1 MKKQNLFN
9 KIFSTKNPARI
20 ILTIYLIIIF
30 IGTILL
36 TLPISTAY
44 RTWTAPIDAFFTTV
58 SAVCVTG
65 LTTVTTAV
73 HWNLFGKII
82 LISLIQ
88 LGGLGVMTA
97 ASILAL
103 VFNKKMTV
111 SNRLQL
117 SEENNM
123 ISLKGLMRL
132 IKFIIISTFII
143 EGIGALLLMTSF
155 IPKYGVLKGIGMSF
169 FHAIS
174 AFCNAGFDII
184 GETSISP
191 FALDVSFTI
200 VISALII
207 IGGIGH
213 KVISEL
219 LEKKL
224 NYKKYSLHTKIVLL
238 ATGAIILVPTILFL
252 IFEWNNP
259 ETLGNHNVFNKILL
273 AFFESVTLRTAGFF
287 TVNQGSLMNSSI
299 LLTLPLMFVGG
310 SPAGTAGGFKTTT
323 AASLYL
329 ITKSNLRKEKD
340 ITIFNRRL
348 PEEVT
353 KKTVALFTISVMWM
367 FLAILFLA
375 ITNPEVEILDILFEV
390 FSAYGT
396 VGLTRGITSGLSIL
410 GKIII
415 SLTMIFGK
423 IGPISLVLAFI
434 KVDKPKIYRERE
446 EAIIIG

>member
-1 MKKQNLFN
+1 MKKQNVFD

-20 ILTIYLIIIF
+20 ILTIYIIIIF

-82 LISLIQ
+82 LILLIQ

-103 VFNKKMTV
+103 VFNKKITV
-111 SNRLQL
+111 SNKLQI

-123 ISLKGLMRL
+123 ISLNGLMKL

-155 IPKYGVLKGIGMSF
+155 IPKYGFLKGVGMSF

-224 NYKKYSLHTKIVLL
+224 NYKKYSLHTKIVLI
-238 ATGAIILVPTILFL
+238 ATGALILVPTILFL

-259 ETLGNHNVFNKILL
+259 ETLGKHNVFNKILL

-299 LLTLPLMFVGG
+299 LLTLPLMFIGG

-375 ITNPEVEILDILFEV
+375 ITDPGVEILDILFEV

-434 KVDKPKIYRERE
+434 KVEKPKVYRERE

>member
-1 MKKQNLFN
+1 MKKQNVFD

-20 ILTIYLIIIF
+20 ILTIYIIIIF

-73 HWNLFGKII
+73 HWSLFGKII

-123 ISLKGLMRL
+123 ISLNGLIKL

-155 IPKYGVLKGIGMSF
+155 IPKYGFLKGVGMSF

-219 LEKKL
+219 LEKKM
-224 NYKKYSLHTKIVLL
+224 NYKKYSLHTKIVLI
-238 ATGAIILVPTILFL
+238 ATGALILMPTILFL

-259 ETLGNHNVFNKILL
+259 ETLGKHNVFNKILL

-299 LLTLPLMFVGG
+299 LLTLPLMFIGG

-375 ITNPEVEILDILFEV
+375 ITDPGVEILDILFEV

-434 KVDKPKIYRERE
+434 KVEKPKVYRERE

>member
-1 MKKQNLFN
+1 MKKENVFD

-20 ILTIYLIIIF
+20 ILTIYIIIIF

-82 LISLIQ
+82 LILLIQ

-103 VFNKKMTV
+103 VFNKKITV
-111 SNRLQL
+111 SNKLQI

-123 ISLKGLMRL
+123 ISLNGLMKL

-155 IPKYGVLKGIGMSF
+155 IPKYGFLKGVGMSF

-200 VISALII
+200 VISVLII

-224 NYKKYSLHTKIVLL
+224 NYKKYSLHTKIVLI
-238 ATGAIILVPTILFL
+238 ATGALILVPTILFL

-259 ETLGNHNVFNKILL
+259 ETLGKHNVFNKILL

-299 LLTLPLMFVGG
+299 LLTLPLMFIGG

-375 ITNPEVEILDILFEV
+375 ITDPGIEILDILFEV

-434 KVDKPKIYRERE
+434 KVEKPKVYRERE